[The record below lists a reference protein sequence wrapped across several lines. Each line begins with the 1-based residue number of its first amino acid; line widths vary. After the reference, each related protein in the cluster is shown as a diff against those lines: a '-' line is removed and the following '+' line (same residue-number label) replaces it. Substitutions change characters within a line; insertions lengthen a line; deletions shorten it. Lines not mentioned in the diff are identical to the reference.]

1 MTTVELTD
9 ENFEDTIE
17 NNDIV
22 LVDFWATWCGP
33 CLQFAPVFEKS
44 AQNNPG
50 IVHGKLD
57 TEAVQRVAAAAG
69 ITAIPTLMAFRE
81 GVIVFDQAGALPAPA
96 LAQVIDEIK
105 GLDMQVVR
113 EGVAAR
119 STDTTAGCGGSDDA
133 AAHHKWTGR
142 PH

>member
-1 MTTVELTD
+1 MTTVELTY
-9 ENFEDTIE
+9 ENFEDTIK